1 MLSPEGRCKTLDAS
15 ADGYLRAEAV
25 GVLALVPM
33 PASPSLASSRRP
45 SPLALLAG
53 AAVNQDGRSS
63 ALTAPNGP
71 AQQQVMRAALLSAG
85 TNGGGLSPYDVTAL
99 SMHGTGTPLGDPIEV
114 GAAAAALLD
123 PNGDEP
129 SSVSSIRAPSQC
141 LAQLPLSF
149 MSSKSW
155 TGHAE
160 PASGIV
166 GLLQSC
172 LAACH
177 QGGLPLLNLRTL
189 NPHVAGALSESAA
202 GTGARRAWA
211 MSRQAHGRPSAAAEP
226 QSDEDSSFVA
236 GVSAFAYQVKLWESS
251 IDTLGMPV
259 TCINPPCPPFNIP
272 LPLDLSLP

>member
-25 GVLALVPM
+25 GVLALAPL
-33 PASPSLASSRRP
+33 PASTSPASSRRP

-71 AQQQVMRAALLSAG
+71 AQQQVMRAALLSVG
-85 TNGGGLSPYDVTAL
+85 TSGGCLSPWDVTAL

-123 PNGDEP
+123 PSGDEP
-129 SSVSSIRAPSQC
+129 CSVRSLRAPSQR
-141 LAQLPLSF
+141 LTQLPLLF

-177 QGGLPLLNLRTL
+177 QGGLPLINLRTL
-189 NPHVAGALSESAA
+189 NPHVVGALSESAA
-202 GTGARRAWA
+202 GLGARRAWA
-211 MSRQAHGRPSAAAEP
+211 MPKQAHGRPSTAAGLPCNEGG
-226 QSDEDSSFVA
+226 SFIA
-236 GVSAFAYQVKLWESS
+236 GVSAFAYQVRVGTS
-251 IDTLGMPV
+251 
-259 TCINPPCPPFNIP
+259 
-272 LPLDLSLP
+272 

>member
-25 GVLALVPM
+25 GVLALAPVPG
-33 PASPSLASSRRP
+33 SPSPSSSNSP

-85 TNGGGLSPYDVTAL
+85 TSGDGLSPWDVTAL

-123 PNGDEP
+123 PNSDEP
-129 SSVSSIRAPSQC
+129 SSVSSLRAPSQR

-177 QGGLPLLNLRTL
+177 QGGLPLINLRTL
-189 NPHVAGALSESAA
+189 NPHVVGALSESAA
-202 GTGARRAWA
+202 GLGARRAWA
-211 MSRQAHGRPSAAAEP
+211 MPKQAHGRPSTAAGLPCNEGG
-226 QSDEDSSFVA
+226 SFTA
-236 GVSAFAYQVKLWESS
+236 GVSAFAYQVRVGTS
-251 IDTLGMPV
+251 
-259 TCINPPCPPFNIP
+259 
-272 LPLDLSLP
+272 